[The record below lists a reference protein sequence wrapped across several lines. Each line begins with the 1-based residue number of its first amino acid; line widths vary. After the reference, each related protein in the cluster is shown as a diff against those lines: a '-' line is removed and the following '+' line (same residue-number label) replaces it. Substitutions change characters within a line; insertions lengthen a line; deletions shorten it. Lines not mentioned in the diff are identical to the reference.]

1 MSIYYLL
8 IGDKQTNKQI
18 GEYFEIA
25 QGASI
30 QEFNAV
36 RTKGLNLLSSITE
49 KSTQS
54 TSSDM
59 QNFNIYYILYP
70 SNTFY
75 FVAVLKKFQDV
86 IVSSLIF
93 EMIDDIERQG
103 IKLQV
108 DKNVEGQLN
117 SVGLQNLKITID
129 KYLTPKNVETV
140 TSYRVDSERN
150 IVTQTGDEDVVKPGE
165 GSMNKKDKSNTSGG
179 LTKEEMVETVNSNNK
194 SMNLSLDLTSH
205 PYQTTYN
212 SVLKKTRYARFI
224 ILVIG
229 IICGCFSMYAI
240 VNE

>member
-1 MSIYYLL
+1 MSIYFLL

-18 GEYFEIA
+18 GEFFEIS
-25 QGASI
+25 QGSSI

-36 RTKGLNLLSSITE
+36 KTKGLNLLSSITE

-54 TSSDM
+54 MSSDM
-59 QNFNIYYILYP
+59 QNFNIYYTLFP

-75 FVAVLKKFQDV
+75 FVAVLKKFQES
-86 IVSSLIF
+86 IVSSVIF

-103 IKLQV
+103 IKLQT
-108 DKNVEGQLN
+108 DKNAEGQLN
-117 SVGLQNLKITID
+117 SVGIQNLKITID
-129 KYLTPKNVETV
+129 KYLMPKNVETV
-140 TSYRVDSERN
+140 PSYRSDSERN
-150 IVTQTGDEDVVKPGE
+150 IVTQTNEGDVVKPGE
-165 GSMNKKDKSNTSGG
+165 EVINQQNKKNTAGE
-179 LTKEEMVETVNSNNK
+179 LTKEEMVEAVNSNNK
-194 SMNLSLDLTSH
+194 SMNLSLDLSSH

-229 IICGCFSMYAI
+229 IVCGCLSMYAI